1 MLKIFCFRSQSQR
14 MRAYINNEDKFSFI
28 HSLLYFPFIKV
39 AVMQKV
45 EEYFNHEDE
54 INPFR
59 YCSRPQYGNYV
70 SIRRHNLMKG
80 GSIQKVLVIHSFYK
94 IPIKVI
100 ELCIAMLSLIS
111 FPLIQ
116 FNFWIL
122 MNFLCAIFITHRHWT
137 WSYFIFIF
145 CIYQCSVSTQKLQQ
159 RVYIYT
165 LIKNDSRK

>member
-1 MLKIFCFRSQSQR
+1 MKSVAKNRRLPKAGRMNMLKIFCFRSQSQR

-80 GSIQKVLVIHSFYK
+80 GSIQKVLVIHSFSFCLYIHTRK
-94 IPIKVI
+94 MRNELSKKV
-100 ELCIAMLSLIS
+100 
-111 FPLIQ
+111 F
-116 FNFWIL
+116 
-122 MNFLCAIFITHRHWT
+122 
-137 WSYFIFIF
+137 
-145 CIYQCSVSTQKLQQ
+145 
-159 RVYIYT
+159 
-165 LIKNDSRK
+165 